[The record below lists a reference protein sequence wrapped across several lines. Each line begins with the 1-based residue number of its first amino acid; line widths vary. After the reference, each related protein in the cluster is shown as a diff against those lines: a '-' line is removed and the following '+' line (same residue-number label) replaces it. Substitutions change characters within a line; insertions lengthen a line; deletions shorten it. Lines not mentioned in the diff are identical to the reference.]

1 MKNQIKLNIYL
12 FFLLLLISIK
22 NSDQAEIKM
31 IPDAYM
37 NATAAFVALDSLEKS
52 PFLYFSFDYG
62 YHNQMNKEQIDIA
75 YFKITTELLLLE
87 RDINYEF
94 FMKKQE
100 DITTKDLYN
109 SRNIG
114 NTIFWRKIDYYYK
127 ETNGNEYDYYIK
139 IKKYGIKNTL
149 IIRIPFLK
157 NQGQIMIEN
166 IYSIPDDILNKFT
179 NKGKINISLDWKN
192 QNNGHKNDRKT
203 LLPIPP
209 HPYIGHYNNNN
220 WNDWN
225 FNNNKNINNNNV
237 IITKYPNNY
246 HPFNYYFNYHR
257 YHKHHYIRF
266 NAGFVCLGVI
276 LGQIWLIIFI
286 LYCIVN
292 RKKQNTRLAV
302 IVGNIQQ

>member
-1 MKNQIKLNIYL
+1 MKNQIKINIYL

-75 YFKITTELLLLE
+75 YFKITAELLLFE

-166 IYSIPDDILNKFT
+166 IYSIPYDILNKFT

-192 QNNGHKNDRKT
+192 QNNDHKNDRKT
-203 LLPIPP
+203 LIPP

-246 HPFNYYFNYHR
+246 HPYNYYFNYHR